1 MRDLRYILLILS
13 LCPLMVWGQR
23 RFSTAEQWEYH
34 LAKLSGF
41 TDKDVNNSTDVLF
54 GLHASQYTGSHHL
67 IGFALEGSWSTFV
80 SNMPTVANTPG
91 GGAAGFN
98 LLYEYQYSGILFQT
112 GLGIN
117 YQCVYNNIADTSIYH
132 YNMMDTWSGINPV
145 PFTLRH
151 RFEGRRDQAQMVYGQ
166 LPLYIGHYIPGPLGI
181 GYFLAG
187 VKLNY
192 AFWGNTK
199 QTLKGSTSG
208 LYERYIG
215 VWEEMDNH
223 GFRKDVPLERTG
235 KQLQVKFDV
244 MAHLEIGY
252 EYTSFQNPHSYRIM
266 PNDRLDWR
274 LRIAGFA
281 DFGIVDICPRTNNV
295 YYGIPDA
302 TIYDFP
308 TYRMDHVFST
318 ADAKRYWMRNLFVG
332 VRITMLFGFQ
342 GKERCI
348 LCDPWRH

>member
-1 MRDLRYILLILS
+1 MK
-13 LCPLMVWGQR
+13 V
-23 RFSTAEQWEYH
+23 
-34 LAKLSGF
+34 
-41 TDKDVNNSTDVLF
+41 
-54 GLHASQYTGSHHL
+54 
-67 IGFALEGSWSTFV
+67 
-80 SNMPTVANTPG
+80 VAT
-91 GGAAGFN
+91 
-98 LLYEYQYSGILFQT
+98 
-112 GLGIN
+112 
-117 YQCVYNNIADTSIYH
+117 
-132 YNMMDTWSGINPV
+132 
-145 PFTLRH
+145 RH
-151 RFEGRRDQAQMVYGQ
+151 RW
-166 LPLYIGHYIPGPLGI
+166 YIGHYIPGSLGI

-244 MAHLEIGY
+244 MAHAEIGY

-274 LRIAGFA
+274 LRIAGFV

>member
-1 MRDLRYILLILS
+1 MRDLRYILLILC

-23 RFSTAEQWEYH
+23 RFSAAEQWEYH

-67 IGFALEGSWSTFV
+67 IGFSLDGGWSTFLT
-80 SNMPTVANTPG
+80 NMPTVSITPG
-91 GGAAGFN
+91 GGAVGFS

-132 YNMMDTWSGINPV
+132 YNMQDTWSSINPV
-145 PFTLRH
+145 PYTLRH
-151 RFEGRRDQAQMVYGQ
+151 RFEDRRDQAQMVYGH
-166 LPLYIGHYIPGPLGI
+166 LPLYIGHYIPGAKGI

-187 VKLNY
+187 VKLQY

-208 LYERYIG
+208 LYERYVG

-223 GFRKDVPLERTG
+223 GFRKDVPIERSG

-244 MAHLEIGY
+244 MAHAEIGY
-252 EYTSFQNPHSYRIM
+252 EYTAFQNPHSYRIM

-274 LRIAGFA
+274 LRIAGFV
-281 DFGIVDICPRTNNV
+281 DMGIVDICPRTNNV

-318 ADAKRYWMRNLFVG
+318 ADAKKYWMRNLSVG
-332 VRITMLFGFQ
+332 VRFTMLFGFQ